1 MPRTSTAGKV
11 VAIESKAAGATP
23 RAKALSEDQAAQV
36 MWVHYLAN
44 KVQLISDIKDYR
56 AGILARLMQGI
67 PVEQVFAPY
76 VKPVEVHKPAR
87 RAA

>member
-1 MPRTSTAGKV
+1 
-11 VAIESKAAGATP
+11 
-23 RAKALSEDQAAQV
+23 